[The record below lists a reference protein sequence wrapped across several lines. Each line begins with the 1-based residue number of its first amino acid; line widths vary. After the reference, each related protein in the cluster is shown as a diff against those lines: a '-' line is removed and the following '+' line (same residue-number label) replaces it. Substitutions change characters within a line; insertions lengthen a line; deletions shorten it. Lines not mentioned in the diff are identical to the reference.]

1 MSTMT
6 QFGNLQSQLD
16 SSFQSP
22 ASGIANTARL
32 INRKFDDLYHELART
47 SRGIIRGIG
56 FTAESIAAL
65 SESRLD
71 AVPEAGRGFEQ
82 IASQSTLQTAL
93 LEKANNSSR
102 ELIDIAKKMQNN

>member
-1 MSTMT
+1 M
-6 QFGNLQSQLD
+6 
-16 SSFQSP
+16 
-22 ASGIANTARL
+22 
-32 INRKFDDLYHELART
+32 
-47 SRGIIRGIG
+47 
-56 FTAESIAAL
+56 

-71 AVPEAGRGFEQ
+71 AVSEVGRGFEQ

>member
-1 MSTMT
+1 MT

-16 SSFQSP
+16 SSFQNP

-47 SRGIIRGIG
+47 SRGKIRGIG

-65 SESRLD
+65 SESQRD
-71 AVPEAGRGFEQ
+71 AVLEAGRGFEQ
-82 IASQSTLQTAL
+82 IASQSSLQTAL

-102 ELIDIAKKMQNN
+102 ELIDIAKKMQNK